1 MSDSTDASP
10 KGLLV
15 LFAIFVLL
23 ITFAALNID
32 ALVAGFGALPR

>member
-1 MSDSTDASP
+1 MPDTDASP

-23 ITFAALNID
+23 ITILALNTD
-32 ALVAGFGALPR
+32 ALVDGFSAVPR